1 MQEISNF
8 IIEMENNILVRIGT
22 ALLIIFA
29 FWMLSSGI
37 SFLIIKTIKIKEK
50 SSKKIKQSSFY
61 SPLSTFIKALG
72 IYLAILFVKDLI
84 NIKPEIMNIITKSF
98 QVITTIIFARGL
110 AQAFS
115 DNSNLAK
122 EIKRKSKK
130 EVDDTMLKTALKVVR
145 AIVYIG
151 AAILII
157 TELGFNLNGLI
168 AGVGVGGIIITLA
181 AQDTAKNLFA
191 GLVIFLDK
199 PFKVGDWIEV
209 NNYEGT
215 VEEIT
220 FRSTRIKTFENSV
233 VNIPNSVISDAS
245 VTNWSKME
253 KRRYRTKLYL
263 DLNTPL
269 EKVETLI
276 EKIRKVLLVH
286 EQIDDDS
293 IIVKF
298 EEIVDNGIEVMIS
311 SFTNSVDFESYLE
324 ERQRINYKIM
334 QIVREEKIKLADN
347 SQIVHIKN

>member
-8 IIEMENNILVRIGT
+8 IIEMENNILVRVGT

-61 SPLSTFIKALG
+61 SPLSTFIKTLG

-110 AQAFS
+110 AQAYS

-130 EVDDTMLKTALKVVR
+130 EIDDTMLKTAFKVVR

-151 AAILII
+151 ATMLII

-168 AGVGVGGIIITLA
+168 AGVGIGGIIITLA

-209 NNYEGT
+209 SNYEGT

-245 VTNWSKME
+245 VINWSKME
-253 KRRYRTKLYL
+253 KRRYKTELYL
-263 DLNTPL
+263 DLNTPI

-276 EKIRKVLLVH
+276 EKIRKVLLGN
-286 EQIDDDS
+286 ETIDDNS
-293 IIVKF
+293 ILVKF
-298 EEIVDNGIEVMIS
+298 EEIVDNGIEVMVYT
-311 SFTNSVDFESYLE
+311 FTNSVDFESYLE

-334 QIVREEKIKLADN
+334 QIIKEEKIKLADN